1 MHSLVEAAAE
11 PAEEDDGVLLREVVL
26 AEGARVTVAE
36 PAYLDMAFGLLVVD
50 ERADALHEVR
60 RVLVAVAHDAHAARG
75 VVRAHVVPQG
85 VEVALDE
92 VRGVPVRARAS
103 SGGAGRGRRGGRDGL
118 TDGGGPCRRSRGGGR
133 GGGWRRRQRRRA
145 IGRRARRGGGGRRRR
160 AG

>member
-60 RVLVAVAHDAHAARG
+60 RVLVAVAHDADAARG
-75 VVRAHVVPQG
+75 VVRADVVAQR

-92 VRGVPVRARAS
+92 VRGVPVRARP
-103 SGGAGRGRRGGRDGL
+103 GRDSEVRGGRRVGR
-118 TDGGGPCRRSRGGGR
+118 TYRWRRSLPS
-133 GGGWRRRQRRRA
+133 
-145 IGRRARRGGGGRRRR
+145 
-160 AG
+160 

>member
-60 RVLVAVAHDAHAARG
+60 RVLVGVADDAHAARG
-75 VVRAHVVPQG
+75 VVRAD
-85 VEVALDE
+85 A
-92 VRGVPVRARAS
+92 
-103 SGGAGRGRRGGRDGL
+103 
-118 TDGGGPCRRSRGGGR
+118 
-133 GGGWRRRQRRRA
+133 
-145 IGRRARRGGGGRRRR
+145 
-160 AG
+160 